1 MTTLQ
6 LALAALAQK
15 PARRNDVDRYSRE
28 NFHRSSWA
36 WDRVAKG
43 SHPTNCGYQRSGN
56 FNLYVKDGVVP
67 REEQAANDPP
77 PNDPHAPDA
86 NPRGCQ
92 QGACYAQ
99 RMYDPT
105 RIKYPLKRIGERGE
119 GRWRRVSWDFA
130 LTEIAD
136 TLIDVLD
143 REGPEAV
150 IQGSGTRVEISR
162 AVTKLDNDP
171 STRAPA
177 LVGGSGSGFRPTG
190 LPVGIHLNQQRE
202 RIWQN

>member
-15 PARRNDVDRYSRE
+15 PARRNDVDQYSRKK
-28 NFHRSSWA
+28 FHRSSWA
-36 WDRVAKG
+36 WDRVVKG

-56 FNLYVKDGVVP
+56 FNLYVKDGVVL
-67 REEQAANDPP
+67 REEQAANYPP
-77 PNDPHAPDA
+77 PKDPLAPDA

-136 TLIDVLD
+136 TLIDVLNRD
-143 REGPEAV
+143 GPQAV

-162 AVTKLDNDP
+162 AVGD
-171 STRAPA
+171 
-177 LVGGSGSGFRPTG
+177 LVSN
-190 LPVGIHLNQQRE
+190 LNQQRE

>member
-6 LALAALAQK
+6 LALEALEQNS
-15 PARRNDVDRYSRE
+15 ARPDGAVPFSRE
-28 NFHRSSWA
+28 KLKDSSWA
-36 WDRVAKG
+36 WDRVVKG
-43 SHPTNCGYQRSGN
+43 SHPTNCGYQRSCN
-56 FNLYVKDGVVP
+56 FNLYVKDGVVL
-67 REEQAANDPP
+67 REEQAANYPP

-119 GRWRRVSWDFA
+119 GRWRRVGWDLA

-136 TLIDVLD
+136 TLIDVLNRD
-143 REGPEAV
+143 GPQAV
-150 IQGSGTRVEISR
+150 IQGSGTRVEIGR
-162 AVTKLDNDP
+162 AERKLDNDP

-177 LVGGSGSGFRPTG
+177 LAGGSGSGFRPTG
-190 LPVGIHLNQQRE
+190 LPVGLHLNQQRD